1 MPLIKLQTH
10 ILAPVERVFDLSRS
24 IDLHQFS
31 VSETHEKAITG
42 KTSGLLELGETVT
55 WRAKHLGIYQQLTV
69 KMTSLE
75 KPQFFVDEMQK
86 GAFQSMKH
94 LHKFDSQGD
103 TTIMYDEFN
112 FESPFGVIGKLFN
125 RLYLEN
131 YMKSFLEIRNQSI
144 KQIAE
149 SDEWSRFIRE

>member
-1 MPLIKLQTH
+1 MPTIKLQTH

-31 VSETHEKAITG
+31 VSETHEQAIAG

-75 KPQFFVDEMQK
+75 KPYFFVDEMQK
-86 GAFQSMKH
+86 GAFRSMKH
-94 LHKFDSQGD
+94 LHKFESQGD
-103 TTIMYDEFN
+103 TSMMYDEFN
-112 FESPFGVIGKLFN
+112 FESPFGIIGKLFN
-125 RLYLEN
+125 RFYLEN
-131 YMKSFLEIRNQSI
+131 YMKSFLEIRNQSL

-149 SDEWSRFIRE
+149 SDEWRRFISE